1 MRPSLPLR
9 LLREFWAGLGYYGCS
24 VMGMTPKQFY
34 NYLASDEQHGEHEE
48 HGVNGDCAECSG
60 KALATPELPPA
71 AHPERLVPD
80 EPLSEEASRLWSE
93 LNLGGWPTV

>member
-24 VMGMTPKQFY
+24 VMGMTPKQFF
-34 NYLASDEQHGEHEE
+34 NYLAADEEYEENGERPEE
-48 HGVNGDCAECSG
+48 V
-60 KALATPELPPA
+60 LATPELPSA